1 MLEKFKKLPLRKGVG
16 IVLLNQNN
24 EVFVA
29 KRIDNPNNYWQMP
42 QGGVDGN
49 EKFLNAAL
57 RELEEE
63 TSVKNV
69 DLIKEIDGYQTYF
82 LPKNLIGIIWRG
94 KYRGQKQKWFC
105 MKFIGKDTEI
115 NIKTKKPEFSEWRWV
130 DIDEITNYV
139 VDFKTE
145 VYKNLKS
152 EVKKIIIN

>member
-1 MLEKFKKLPLRKGVG
+1 MMILNARNQILVG
-16 IVLLNQNN
+16 RRL
-24 EVFVA
+24 
-29 KRIDNPNNYWQMP
+29 DHPSGYWQMP
-42 QGGVDGN
+42 QGGVDRN
-49 EKFLNAAL
+49 EKFLDAAL

-69 DLIKEIDGYQTYF
+69 DLIKEIEGYQTYF
-82 LPKNLIGIIWRG
+82 LPENLLGIIWRG
-94 KYRGQKQKWFC
+94 KYRGQRQKWFC

-130 DIDEITNYV
+130 DIDEITNHV

-145 VYKNLKS
+145 VYKNLKL

>member
-1 MLEKFKKLPLRKGVG
+1 MQEKYKNLPLRMGVG
-16 IVLLNQNN
+16 IILLNKHNK
-24 EVFVA
+24 VFVA
-29 KRIDNPNNYWQMP
+29 KRLDNPNNYWQMP

-49 EKFLNAAL
+49 EKFLDAAL

-82 LPKNLIGIIWRG
+82 LTKNLLGIIWRG

-145 VYKNLKS
+145 VYKNLKL
-152 EVKKIIIN
+152 EVKNIIIN

>member
-1 MLEKFKKLPLRKGVG
+1 MTKKFKDLPLRTGVG
-16 IVLLNQNN
+16 VILLNKHNK
-24 EVFVA
+24 VFVA
-29 KRIDNPNNYWQMP
+29 KRLDNPSNYWQMP

-94 KYRGQKQKWFC
+94 KYKGQKQKWFC
-105 MKFIGKDTEI
+105 MKFNGKDTEI

-130 DIDEITNYV
+130 HIDEITNHV

-145 VYKNLKS
+145 VYKNLKL